1 MASKKELLTAKE
13 VAEMFGYSVSTIEK
27 KFPTTSATIKKKF
40 NVEVCRI
47 KYNNKTFY
55 MILEDEN
62 NRALTLYQ
70 EKNDISIIPESL
82 KFEELKALVFYALA
96 AANQSVYRGTLENLL
111 KYIEITPTKANIEKL
126 NKALKELEEEHYI
139 RCVEDK
145 DYIIAFI
152 TAELEHEL
160 PIHIEMLRQCRKIA
174 EENNKQFKK
183 ISQLIRVWQAV
194 RMCEKSQPFT
204 YAELQ
209 NLTGLSYKQI
219 RDVKRLLETNDIFK
233 TNRAGSYWACLG
245 MNVDLNAFYD
255 NDNTVDS

>member
-1 MASKKELLTAKE
+1 MASKKELLTSKE

-55 MILEDEN
+55 MVLEDEN

-96 AANQSVYRGTLENLL
+96 AANQSVYRGTRENLL
-111 KYIEITPTKANIEKL
+111 KYIEVPATKTNIEKL
-126 NKALKELEEEHYI
+126 NKALKELEKDNYI
-139 RCVEDK
+139 KCVEDK
-145 DYIIAFI
+145 DFIIAFI
-152 TAELEHEL
+152 TAELENEL

-183 ISQLIRVWQAV
+183 ISQLIRVWQAI
-194 RMCEKSQPFT
+194 RICEKNQP
-204 YAELQ
+204 LLMQ
-209 NLTGLSYKQI
+209 NYKI
-219 RDVKRLLETNDIFK
+219 RQDYHINKLE
-233 TNRAGSYWACLG
+233 
-245 MNVDLNAFYD
+245 M
-255 NDNTVDS
+255 